1 MKKLFTYL
9 MTLGIMSISGITI
22 VSCACSYPKQN
33 KLEEEKQR
41 KDSDRAPLL
50 QINNN
55 NTKKE
60 EIKLQFPIDIS
71 GITKI
76 NPIKKVNVKNIKDV
90 QFSEWSETI
99 RDAILAT
106 LHAELSTKLTKNDY
120 DVTPIFP
127 KEFYIKDNKID
138 TLSFNLTIPRKIEI
152 TCLRKNNSK
161 GRFNTY
167 IILPI
172 GTVK

>member
-1 MKKLFTYL
+1 MQEVYL

-41 KDSDRAPLL
+41 KNLDRAPLL
-50 QINNN
+50 PINNN
-55 NTKKE
+55 NNNPKKE

-90 QFSEWSETI
+90 QFSEWSEPI

-120 DVTPIFP
+120 DVIPIFP

-138 TLSFNLTIPRKIEI
+138 TLSFDLTIPRKIEI
-152 TCLRKNNSK
+152 TCLGKNNAK

-167 IILPI
+167 VIIPI
-172 GTVK
+172 STVK

>member
-9 MTLGIMSISGITI
+9 MTLRIMSISGITI
-22 VSCACSYPKQN
+22 VSCACSYSKQN

-41 KDSDRAPLL
+41 KDSDKAPLL
-50 QINNN
+50 LINNN
-55 NTKKE
+55 NPKKE

-76 NPIKKVNVKNIKDV
+76 NLIKKVNVKNIKDV
-90 QFSEWSETI
+90 QFSEWSEPI

-138 TLSFNLTIPRKIEI
+138 TLSFDLTIPRKIEI
-152 TCLRKNNSK
+152 TCLGKNAK

-167 IILPI
+167 VILPI